1 MRLLVVDKEFIGVVA
16 LIGLV
21 FLMESLPSWTSY
33 NPSLSIKT
41 AFATN
46 TSVSFSVKYSVPE
59 VKSCFLVV
67 YGPFAFNSAGHE
79 EGNNI
84 YVLTA
89 NTGTITDTLL
99 LQPEASLNTLN
110 VELWCDND
118 RLSSVNKI
126 L

>member
-1 MRLLVVDKEFIGVVA
+1 VDKELIGVVA

-21 FLMESLPSWTSY
+21 FLMESLPSWTKY
-33 NPSLSIKT
+33 DPSLSIEN

-46 TSVSFSVKYSVPE
+46 TSVSFSVKYSAPE
-59 VKSCFLVV
+59 VKSCYLVV
-67 YGPFAFNSAGHE
+67 YGPFALDSAGHE

-84 YVLTA
+84 FVLTA
-89 NTGTITDTLL
+89 NTGTITDTMT
-99 LQPEASLNTLN
+99 LQPGASLNTLD